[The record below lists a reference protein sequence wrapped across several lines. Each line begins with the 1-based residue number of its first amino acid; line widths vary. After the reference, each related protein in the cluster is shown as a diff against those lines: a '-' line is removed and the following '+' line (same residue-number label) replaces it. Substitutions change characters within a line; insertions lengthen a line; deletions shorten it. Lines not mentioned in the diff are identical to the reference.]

1 MGPTLTQFGVPGAL
15 SDPALELHKS
25 DGSVLSNDNWKE
37 APNAN
42 ELPPALVPKF
52 DVESVLVSS
61 LAPGTHT
68 AIVKGAHGETGVGL
82 AEVYDLDPPSATRLA
97 NISTRGLVQTDD
109 KVLIG
114 GFIIGGSEPAKV
126 LVRALGPSLGGFGV
140 ANPLKD
146 PVLELHDSNGAV
158 IRNDDWRNTQEAD
171 IAATTIPPNDNLES
185 AVLATLSPG
194 NYTAIVRGK
203 DNTTGVALVEVYILQ

>member
-1 MGPTLTQFGVPGAL
+1 
-15 SDPALELHKS
+15 LHKA
-25 DGSVLSNDNWKE
+25 DGSVLINDNWKD
-37 APNAN
+37 AVNADQVPSA
-42 ELPPALVPKF
+42 LTPAF
-52 DVESVLVSS
+52 DAESVLVSS

-68 AIVKGAHGETGVGL
+68 AVVKGAHGETGVGL
-82 AEVYDLDPPSATRLA
+82 AEVYDLDQPSATRLA
-97 NISTRGLVQTDD
+97 NISTRGLVLTDD

-126 LVRALGPSLGGFGV
+126 LVRAIGPSLANFGV

-171 IAATTIPPNDNLES
+171 ISATTIPPGDNRES
-185 AVLATLSPG
+185 AVLATLAPG
-194 NYTAIVRGK
+194 TYTAIVRGK
-203 DNTTGVALVEVYILQ
+203 ENTTGVALVEVYILQ